1 MPFLE
6 AQALEFGKDFENAHP
21 LWNAEVSFILEKY
34 LESHNNQRSNPQNS
48 MIQRTLE
55 YVRKLN
61 NYSTAQNSQA
71 ARDLMKKGDKF
82 TDYESALINNLNI
95 ASVDE
100 AITLIP
106 SLKDKFPNTEILQT
120 RLAHLQDFQK
130 SNDDTNYNITSYSAM
145 SQGYHNPSGS
155 MSGPSQ
161 PEPQEQEEQKED
173 PDPNVSQSPN
183 LSSSP
188 PHDGSSPTS
197 NYSQTPQSDSS
208 TSPYNEN

>member
-6 AQALEFGKDFENAHP
+6 AQALGFGKDFENAHP

-34 LESHNNQRSNPQNS
+34 LESHNNQRNNPQNS

-130 SNDDTNYNITSYSAM
+130 SNDDTNYNITSYSTL
-145 SQGYHNPSGS
+145 SQIYRNPTGTNISS
-155 MSGPSQ
+155 APNDDNTQ
-161 PEPQEQEEQKED
+161 NQDDNKED
-173 PDPNVSQSPN
+173 DDTNMSQSPQ
-183 LSSSP
+183 SDEHPSP
-188 PHDGSSPTS
+188 S
-197 NYSQTPQSDSS
+197 YSETPQTASS
-208 TSPYNEN
+208 TSPYSEN